1 MRRSDSHS
9 DFTLRRPY
17 GVISVAHLYNYC
29 KKFGYKTQ
37 VMGARLRNV
46 NQIVRLTGADL
57 LTISPEL
64 LGQLDQTE
72 GVLERTVDPEKAQAS
87 GGDRLHL
94 DEIVRR
100 GNASADTFVCRNPA
114 ERSRQP
120 EIARN
125 NLHPMDW
132 TEWWR
137 MSSVSG
143 IFILVEEP

>member
-17 GVISVAHLYNYC
+17 GVTSLAHIYNYC

-46 NQIVRLTGADL
+46 NQIVRLTGADV

-87 GGDRLHL
+87 GGDRLP
-94 DEIVRR
+94 
-100 GNASADTFVCRNPA
+100 G
-114 ERSRQP
+114 
-120 EIARN
+120 
-125 NLHPMDW
+125 
-132 TEWWR
+132 
-137 MSSVSG
+137 
-143 IFILVEEP
+143 